1 VFISD
6 TFLVLVSLI
15 SVLWLPI
22 AGCKVG
28 LVTSVD
34 VVNKKTVYF
43 VGGLTR
49 THDFFYG
56 NNKNSSGRDAL

>member
-1 VFISD
+1 MKGVHSRFSVFISD

-22 AGCKVG
+22 GSIKVV

-34 VVNKKTVYF
+34 VVNKMTIYF
-43 VGGLTR
+43 VGGLIR
-49 THDFFYG
+49 
-56 NNKNSSGRDAL
+56 S